1 MTVQAD
7 RYAEIQQFYAE
18 HMQLLDDGKVEEW
31 AARFTEDG
39 TFATDI
45 HPQPA
50 AGRSA
55 IATGA
60 RQVADQLAAQGIVR
74 RHWLSMSAIT
84 PESDTLRVRSYA
96 LVLQSAKDSGTQI
109 RTSTTCEDVL
119 VHDATGWLIRSR
131 VVHNDA
137 PPS

>member
-7 RYAEIQQFYAE
+7 LYAEIQQFYAE

-31 AARFTEDG
+31 AAKFTEDG

-50 AGRSA
+50 RGRTA
-55 IATGA
+55 IVTGA
-60 RQVADQLAAQGIVR
+60 RQVADQLAAQGVVR
-74 RHWLSMSAIT
+74 RHWLGMSAIAR
-84 PESDTLRVRSYA
+84 EDETLRVRSYA
-96 LVLQSAKDSGTQI
+96 LVLQSTVESGTQV

-119 VHDATGWLIRSR
+119 VPVQDGWRIRER
-131 VVHNDA
+131 TVHNDV
-137 PPS
+137 PPT